1 MDITYIRAV
10 FGALRSTVTKP
21 LFKIDSGV
29 ILQIAGITDLPE
41 YFNAD
46 FANSEKGTAT
56 RMLGHDGEVTIPDA
70 LLQTGLPIF
79 CWIYVVNETTGRTV
93 YSVKIPVK
101 QRSNVEDAQPTP
113 EQADIITQAINALNN
128 AGDSASQSASEAQTY
143 AERAETASESA
154 EASQE
159 SATQSA
165 TASQQSAES
174 ASQSAQDAA
183 QSATDASGAEARA
196 KRYAQDAEVDAN
208 RAEMAA
214 MNAGYFDVEID
225 ARGHLIYTRTDNM
238 AMDLSVD
245 NRGHLIIEIG
255 A

>member
-21 LFKIDSGV
+21 LYKIDSGV

-56 RMLGHDGEVTIPDA
+56 RMLGHDGEVIIPDA
-70 LLQTGLPIF
+70 LLKTGLPIF
-79 CWIYVVNETTGRTV
+79 CWIYVINETTGRTV

-101 QRSNVEDAQPTP
+101 QRSNVENAQPTP
-113 EQADIITQAINALNN
+113 EQADIITQAINALNS
-128 AGDSASQSASEAQTY
+128 AGDSAQQSASEAQTY

-165 TASQQSAES
+165 TSSQQSAEI
-174 ASQSAQDAA
+174 ASQSAAN
-183 QSATDASGAEARA
+183 ASGAEARA
-196 KRYAQDAEVDAN
+196 RRYAQDANVDAD

-214 MNAGYFDVEID
+214 KEAGYFDVEID
-225 ARGHLIYTRTDNM
+225 ARDHLIYTRTDE
-238 AMDLSVD
+238 VD
-245 NRGHLIIEIG
+245 ADFTIDTRGHLVMEVG
-255 A
+255 

>member
-21 LFKIDSGV
+21 LYKIDSGV
-29 ILQIAGITDLPE
+29 ILQIAGIADLPE

-46 FANSEKGTAT
+46 FSNSEKGTAT
-56 RMLGHDGEVTIPDA
+56 RMLGHDGEVIIPDA
-70 LLQTGLPIF
+70 LLKTGLPIF

-113 EQADIITQAINALNN
+113 EQTDIITQAINALNS

-165 TASQQSAES
+165 SEAQQSAES
-174 ASQSAQDAA
+174 ASQSA
-183 QSATDASGAEARA
+183 TEASGAEAKA
-196 KRYAQDAEVDAN
+196 KRYAQDANVDAD

-214 MNAGYFDVEID
+214 KEAGYFDVEID
-225 ARGHLIYTRTDNM
+225 ARDHLIYTRTDE
-238 AMDLSVD
+238 VD
-245 NRGHLIIEIG
+245 ADFSIDTRGHLVMEVG
-255 A
+255 

>member
-21 LFKIDSGV
+21 LYKIDSGV
-29 ILQIAGITDLPE
+29 ILQIAGITDIPE

-70 LLQTGLPIF
+70 LLKTGLPIF
-79 CWIYVVNETTGRTV
+79 CWVYVVNETTGRTV

-113 EQADIITQAINALNN
+113 EQADIITQAINALNS
-128 AGDSASQSASEAQTY
+128 AGDSAQQSASEAQTY

-174 ASQSAQDAA
+174 ASQSA
-183 QSATDASGAEARA
+183 TEASGAEAKA
-196 KRYAQDAEVDAN
+196 KHYAQDANVDAD

-214 MNAGYFDVEID
+214 KNAGYFDVEID
-225 ARGHLIYTRTDNM
+225 ARDHLIYTRTDE
-238 AMDLSVD
+238 VD
-245 NRGHLIIEIG
+245 ADFAIDTRGHLVMEVG
-255 A
+255 

>member
-21 LFKIDSGV
+21 LYKIDSGV
-29 ILQIAGITDLPE
+29 ILQIAGIIDLPE
-41 YFNAD
+41 YFYTD

-56 RMLGHDGEVTIPDA
+56 RVLGHDGEVTIPDA
-70 LLQTGLPIF
+70 LLKTGLPIY
-79 CWIYVVNETTGRTV
+79 CWVYIVNETTGRTV

-101 QRSNVEDAQPTP
+101 QRANVEDAQPTP
-113 EQADIITQAINALNN
+113 EQTDIITQAINALNS

-165 TASQQSAES
+165 TVSQQSAES
-174 ASQSAQDAA
+174 ASQSA
-183 QSATDASGAEARA
+183 TDASESEARA

-214 MNAGYFDVEID
+214 KNAGYFDVEID
-225 ARGHLIYTRTDNM
+225 ARDHLIYTRTDE
-238 AMDLSVD
+238 VD
-245 NRGHLIIEIG
+245 ADFSIDTRGHLVMEVG
-255 A
+255 

>member
-21 LFKIDSGV
+21 LYKIDSGV

-46 FANSEKGTAT
+46 FSNSEKGTAT
-56 RMLGHDGEVTIPDA
+56 RMLGHDGEVIIPDA
-70 LLQTGLPIF
+70 LLKTGLPIF

-101 QRSNVEDAQPTP
+101 QRSNVEDPKPTP
-113 EQADIITQAINALNN
+113 EQADIITQAINTLNS

-165 TASQQSAES
+165 TSSQQSAEI
-174 ASQSAQDAA
+174 ASQSAAN
-183 QSATDASGAEARA
+183 ASGAEAKA

-214 MNAGYFDVEID
+214 KNAGYFDVEID
-225 ARGHLIYTRTDNM
+225 ARDHLIYTRTDE
-238 AMDLSVD
+238 VD
-245 NRGHLIIEIG
+245 ADFSIDTRGHLVMEVG
-255 A
+255 E

>member
-1 MDITYIRAV
+1 MEITYIRAA
-10 FGALRSTVTKP
+10 FGALRTTTTKP

-29 ILQIAGITDLPE
+29 ILQIVGVANLPE
-41 YFNAD
+41 YFQAD

-101 QRSNVEDAQPTP
+101 QRSNVEDPQPTP
-113 EQADIITQAINALNN
+113 EQADIITQAINALNS

-174 ASQSAQDAA
+174 AAQSAQQAA
-183 QSATDASGAEARA
+183 TSEAKA
-196 KRYAQDAEVDAN
+196 KRYSQDAEVDAN

-214 MNAGYFDVEID
+214 KNAGYFDVEID
-225 ARGHLIYTRTDNM
+225 ARGHLIYTKTDNM
-238 AMDLSVD
+238 EMDMNID
-245 NRGHLIIEIG
+245 DRGHLIIDMG
-255 A
+255 V

>member
-1 MDITYIRAV
+1 MDITYIKAV

-41 YFNAD
+41 YFYAD

-56 RMLGHDGEVTIPDA
+56 RVLGHDGEATIPDA
-70 LLQTGLPIF
+70 LLKTGLPIF
-79 CWIYVVNETTGRTV
+79 CWVYVVNETTGRTV

-101 QRSNVEDAQPTP
+101 QRSNVEDPQPTP
-113 EQADIITQAINALNN
+113 EQADIITQAINALNS

-154 EASQE
+154 QASE
-159 SATQSA
+159 TSAT
-165 TASQQSAES
+165 QSAES

-196 KRYAQDAEVDAN
+196 RRYAQDANVDAD

-214 MNAGYFDVEID
+214 HTAGFFWLEVD
-225 ARGHLIYTRTDNM
+225 ANDDLIFIRTDN
-238 AMDLSVD
+238 APVNIYADENDDLIVEA
-245 NRGHLIIEIG
+245 H
-255 A
+255 

>member
-10 FGALRSTVTKP
+10 FGAIRSTVTKP
-21 LFKIDSGV
+21 LFKVDSGV

-46 FANSEKGTAT
+46 FANSQTGTAT
-56 RMLGHDGEVTIPDA
+56 RVLGHDGEVTIPDA
-70 LLQTGLPIF
+70 LLKTGLPIF

-101 QRSNVEDAQPTP
+101 QRSNVEDPQPTP
-113 EQADIITQAINALNN
+113 EQADIITQAITALNN

-165 TASQQSAES
+165 VESQGCAES
-174 ASQSAQDAA
+174 ASQSATDAA

-214 MNAGYFDVEID
+214 KEAGYFDVEID
-225 ARGHLIYTRTDNM
+225 ARDHLIYTRTDE
-238 AMDLSVD
+238 VD
-245 NRGHLIIEIG
+245 ADFAIDTRGHLVMEVG
-255 A
+255 

>member
-21 LFKIDSGV
+21 LFKVDSGV

-46 FANSEKGTAT
+46 FSNSEKGTAT

-70 LLQTGLPIF
+70 LLKTGLPIY
-79 CWIYVVNETTGRTV
+79 CWVYVVNETTGRTV

-113 EQADIITQAINALNN
+113 EQADIITQVINALNN
-128 AGDSASQSASEAQTY
+128 AGDSASQSAREAQTY

-154 EASQE
+154 QASE
-159 SATQSA
+159 TSATQSA

-174 ASQSAQDAA
+174 ASQSAADAEE
-183 QSATDASGAEARA
+183 SEARA
-196 KRYAQDAEVDAN
+196 KRYAQDANVDAD

-214 MNAGYFDVEID
+214 KEAGYFDVEID
-225 ARGHLIYTRTDNM
+225 ARDHLIYTRTDE
-238 AMDLSVD
+238 VD
-245 NRGHLIIEIG
+245 ADFSIDTRGHLVMEVG
-255 A
+255 

>member
-21 LFKIDSGV
+21 LYKIDSGV

-41 YFNAD
+41 YFNTD
-46 FANSEKGTAT
+46 FTNSEKGTAT
-56 RMLGHDGEVTIPDA
+56 RMLGHDGEVIIPDA
-70 LLQTGLPIF
+70 LLKTGLPIF
-79 CWIYVVNETTGRTV
+79 CWIYVINETTGRTV

-101 QRSNVEDAQPTP
+101 QRSNVEDPQPTP
-113 EQADIITQAINALNN
+113 EQADIITQAINALNS
-128 AGDSASQSASEAQTY
+128 AGDSAQQSASEAQTY

-165 TASQQSAES
+165 TSSQQSAEI
-174 ASQSAQDAA
+174 ASQSAAN
-183 QSATDASGAEARA
+183 ASGAEARA
-196 KRYAQDAEVDAN
+196 RRYAQDANVDAD

-214 MNAGYFDVEID
+214 KEAGYFDVEID
-225 ARGHLIYTRTDNM
+225 ARDHLIYTRTDE
-238 AMDLSVD
+238 VD
-245 NRGHLIIEIG
+245 ADFTIDTRGHLVMEVG
-255 A
+255 

>member
-21 LFKIDSGV
+21 LYKIDSGV

-41 YFNAD
+41 YFYAD

-56 RMLGHDGEVTIPDA
+56 RMLGHDGDVTIPDA

-79 CWIYVVNETTGRTV
+79 CWIYAENETTGRTV

-113 EQADIITQAINALNN
+113 EQADIITQAINALNTV
-128 AGDSASQSASEAQTY
+128 GDSASQSATEALTY
-143 AERAETASESA
+143 AERAETAAESS

-165 TASQQSAES
+165 TVSQQSAS
-174 ASQSAQDAA
+174 NASQSAQQAA
-183 QSATDASGAEARA
+183 QSATDASESEARA
-196 KRYAQDAEVDAN
+196 RRYAQDAEVDAN
-208 RAEMAA
+208 RAQMAA
-214 MNAGYFDVEID
+214 HTAGFFWLEVD
-225 ARGHLIYTRTDNM
+225 ANDDLIFIRTDN
-238 AMDLSVD
+238 APVNIYADENDDLIVEAD
-245 NRGHLIIEIG
+245 
-255 A
+255 

>member
-1 MDITYIRAV
+1 MDITYVRAV
-10 FGALRSTVTKP
+10 FTSLRETRTIP
-21 LFKIDSGV
+21 LYRTDNGV
-29 ILQIAGITDLPE
+29 ILKVIGIEDLPE
-41 YFNAD
+41 YFEVD
-46 FANSEKGTAT
+46 FANSKDGTT
-56 RMLGHDGEVTIPDA
+56 VSSLGHDGEAVIPNE
-70 LLQTGLPIF
+70 LLKTGLPIW
-79 CWIYVVNETTGRTV
+79 CYIYLTNDTTGRTV
-93 YSVKIPVK
+93 YTVTIPVK
-101 QRSNVEDAQPTP
+101 QRGDAEGREPAP
-113 EQADIITQAINALNN
+113 EQEDIITQAINALNN
-128 AGDSASQSASEAQTY
+128 AGDSASQSAIEAQTY

-174 ASQSAQDAA
+174 ASQSA
-183 QSATDASGAEARA
+183 TDAEESEARA

-214 MNAGYFDVEID
+214 KNAGYFDVEID

-245 NRGHLIIEIG
+245 TRGHLIIEIG

>member
-21 LFKIDSGV
+21 LYKIDSGV
-29 ILQIAGITDLPE
+29 ILQVAGITDLPE

-101 QRSNVEDAQPTP
+101 QRSNVEDPQPTP
-113 EQADIITQAINALNN
+113 ERADIITQAINALNS
-128 AGDSASQSASEAQTY
+128 AGDSAQQSASEAQTY

-174 ASQSAQDAA
+174 ASQSA
-183 QSATDASGAEARA
+183 TDAGESEARA

-214 MNAGYFDVEID
+214 KEAGYFDVEID
-225 ARGHLIYTRTDNM
+225 ARDHLIYTRTDE
-238 AMDLSVD
+238 VD
-245 NRGHLIIEIG
+245 ADFAIDTRGHLVMEVG
-255 A
+255 

>member
-10 FGALRSTVTKP
+10 FGALKTTTTKT
-21 LFKIDSGV
+21 LFQIDSGV
-29 ILQIAGITDLPE
+29 ILQIAGITNLPE
-41 YFNAD
+41 YFNTD

-56 RMLGHDGEVTIPDA
+56 RMLGHDGEVIIPDT

-101 QRSNVEDAQPTP
+101 QRSNVEDPQPTP
-113 EQADIITQAINALNN
+113 EQADIITQAINALNT
-128 AGDSASQSASEAQTY
+128 AGDSASQSAGEAQTY

-165 TASQQSAES
+165 TASQQSAEN
-174 ASQSAQDAA
+174 ASQSATDAA
-183 QSATDASGAEARA
+183 QSAADASGAEARA

-214 MNAGYFDVEID
+214 KNAGYFDVEID
-225 ARGHLIYTRTDNM
+225 ARDHLIYTRTDE
-238 AMDLSVD
+238 VD
-245 NRGHLIIEIG
+245 ADFTIDTHGHLVMEVG
-255 A
+255 

>member
-10 FGALRSTVTKP
+10 FGALRSTTTKP
-21 LFKIDSGV
+21 LYKIDSGV

-46 FANSEKGTAT
+46 FTNSEKGTAT
-56 RMLGHDGEVTIPDA
+56 RVLGHDGEATIPDA
-70 LLQTGLPIF
+70 LLKTGLPIY

-93 YSVKIPVK
+93 YTVKIPVK

-113 EQADIITQAINALNN
+113 EQADIITQAINALNS
-128 AGDSASQSASEAQTY
+128 AGDSASQSASEAQGY

-159 SATQSA
+159 SAIQSA
-165 TASQQSAES
+165 TASQQSASS
-174 ASQSAQDAA
+174 ASQSA
-183 QSATDASGAEARA
+183 TNASESEARA
-196 KRYAQDAEVDAN
+196 RRYAQDAEVDAN

-214 MNAGYFDVEID
+214 HTAGFFWLEVD
-225 ARGHLIYTRTDNM
+225 ANEDLIFIRTDN
-238 AMDLSVD
+238 APVNIYKDENDDLIV
-245 NRGHLIIEIG
+245 E
-255 A
+255 AF

>member
-21 LFKIDSGV
+21 LYKIDSGV

-41 YFNAD
+41 YFNVD
-46 FANSEKGTAT
+46 FSNSEKGTAT
-56 RMLGHDGEVTIPDA
+56 RMLGHDGEAIIPDA
-70 LLQTGLPIF
+70 LLKTGLPIF
-79 CWIYVVNETTGRTV
+79 CWIYVINETTGRTV

-101 QRSNVEDAQPTP
+101 QRSNVEDPQPTP
-113 EQADIITQAINALNN
+113 EQSDIITQAINALNS

-174 ASQSAQDAA
+174 ASQSAQQAA
-183 QSATDASGAEARA
+183 TSEAKA
-196 KRYAQDAEVDAN
+196 KRYSQDAEVDAN

-214 MNAGYFDVEID
+214 KEAGYFDVEID
-225 ARGHLIYTRTDNM
+225 ARDHLIYTRTDE
-238 AMDLSVD
+238 VD
-245 NRGHLIIEIG
+245 ADFAIDTRGHLVMEVG
-255 A
+255 

>member
-21 LFKIDSGV
+21 LYKIDSGV

-41 YFNAD
+41 YFNVD
-46 FANSEKGTAT
+46 FSNSEKGTAT
-56 RMLGHDGEVTIPDA
+56 RMLGHDGEAIIPDA
-70 LLQTGLPIF
+70 LLKTGLPIF
-79 CWIYVVNETTGRTV
+79 CWIYVINETTGRTV

-101 QRSNVEDAQPTP
+101 QRSNVEDPQPTP
-113 EQADIITQAINALNN
+113 EQSDIITQAINALNS

-165 TASQQSAES
+165 TSSQQSAEI
-174 ASQSAQDAA
+174 ASQSAAN
-183 QSATDASGAEARA
+183 ASGAEARA

-214 MNAGYFDVEID
+214 KEAGYFDVEID
-225 ARGHLIYTRTDNM
+225 ARDHLIYTRTDE
-238 AMDLSVD
+238 VD
-245 NRGHLIIEIG
+245 ADFSIDTRGHLVMEVG
-255 A
+255 

>member
-29 ILQIAGITDLPE
+29 ILQIAGIVNLPE

-70 LLQTGLPIF
+70 LLKTGLPIY

-101 QRSNVEDAQPTP
+101 QRANVEDAQPTP
-113 EQADIITQAINALNN
+113 EQADIITQAINALNS
-128 AGDSASQSASEAQTY
+128 AGDSAQQSASEAQTY

-154 EASQE
+154 EASE
-159 SATQSA
+159 TSAT
-165 TASQQSAES
+165 QSAES

-183 QSATDASGAEARA
+183 QSATDASGAETRA

-214 MNAGYFDVEID
+214 HTAGFFWLEVDD
-225 ARGHLIYTRTDNM
+225 NDDLIFIRTDN
-238 AMDLSVD
+238 APVNIYADENDDLIV
-245 NRGHLIIEIG
+245 E
-255 A
+255 AY

>member
-21 LFKIDSGV
+21 LFKVDGGV
-29 ILQIAGITDLPE
+29 ILQIAGIADLPE
-41 YFNAD
+41 YFYAD

-70 LLQTGLPIF
+70 LLKTGLPIF
-79 CWIYVVNETTGRTV
+79 CWIYVENETTGRTV

-113 EQADIITQAINALNN
+113 EQADIITQAINALNS

-159 SATQSA
+159 SASQSA
-165 TASQQSAES
+165 TVSQQSAES
-174 ASQSAQDAA
+174 ASQSA
-183 QSATDASGAEARA
+183 TNASESEARA
-196 KRYAQDAEVDAN
+196 KRYAQDANVDAD

-214 MNAGYFDVEID
+214 HTAGFFWLEVD
-225 ARGHLIYTRTDNM
+225 ANDDLIFIRTDN
-238 AMDLSVD
+238 APVNIYADENDDLIVEA
-245 NRGHLIIEIG
+245 H
-255 A
+255 

>member
-29 ILQIAGITDLPE
+29 ILQVAGITDLPE

-56 RMLGHDGEVTIPDA
+56 RMLGHDGEVIIPDA
-70 LLQTGLPIF
+70 LLQTGLPIY
-79 CWIYVVNETTGRTV
+79 CWVYVVNETIGRTV

-101 QRSNVEDAQPTP
+101 QRANVEDPQPTP
-113 EQADIITQAINALNN
+113 EQADIITQAITALNN

-154 EASQE
+154 QASEE

-165 TASQQSAES
+165 TASQQSAEN
-174 ASQSAQDAA
+174 AS

-196 KRYAQDAEVDAN
+196 RRYAQDANVDAN

-214 MNAGYFDVEID
+214 HTAGFFWLEVD
-225 ARGHLIYTRTDNM
+225 ANDDLVFIRTDN
-238 AMDLSVD
+238 APVNIYADENDDLIVEA
-245 NRGHLIIEIG
+245 H
-255 A
+255 

>member
-21 LFKIDSGV
+21 LYKIDSGV

-56 RMLGHDGEVTIPDA
+56 RMLGHDGEVIIPDA
-70 LLQTGLPIF
+70 LLKTGLPIF

-113 EQADIITQAINALNN
+113 EQADIITQAITALNN
-128 AGDSASQSASEAQTY
+128 AGDSAQQSASEAQTY

-165 TASQQSAES
+165 TASQRSAES
-174 ASQSAQDAA
+174 ASQSAQQAA
-183 QSATDASGAEARA
+183 TSEAKA
-196 KRYAQDAEVDAN
+196 KRYAQDTEVDAN

-214 MNAGYFDVEID
+214 KNAGYFDVEID

>member
-29 ILQIAGITDLPE
+29 ILQIAGIADLPE

-46 FANSEKGTAT
+46 FSNSEKGTAT

-159 SATQSA
+159 SAIQSA
-165 TASQQSAES
+165 TVSQQSAES
-174 ASQSAQDAA
+174 ASQSATQAA
-183 QSATDASGAEARA
+183 QSATDADESEARA
-196 KRYAQDAEVDAN
+196 RRYAQDAEVDAN

-214 MNAGYFDVEID
+214 HTAGYFDVEID
-225 ARGHLIYTRTDNM
+225 ARDHLIYTRTDE
-238 AMDLSVD
+238 VD
-245 NRGHLIIEIG
+245 ADFTIDTRGHLVMEVG
-255 A
+255 

>member
-21 LFKIDSGV
+21 LYKIDSGV
-29 ILQIAGITDLPE
+29 ILQIAGIADLPE

-56 RMLGHDGEVTIPDA
+56 RVLGHDGEVIIPDA

-101 QRSNVEDAQPTP
+101 QRSNVEDPQPTP
-113 EQADIITQAINALNN
+113 EQADIITQAVNALNN

-143 AERAETASESA
+143 AERAETATKSA
-154 EASQE
+154 ESSQE

-174 ASQSAQDAA
+174 ASQSAQQAA
-183 QSATDASGAEARA
+183 TSEAKT

-214 MNAGYFDVEID
+214 KNAGYFDVEID
-225 ARGHLIYTRTDNM
+225 ARDHLIYTRTDE
-238 AMDLSVD
+238 VD
-245 NRGHLIIEIG
+245 ADFTIDTRGHLVMEVG
-255 A
+255 

>member
-21 LFKIDSGV
+21 LFKVDSGV
-29 ILQIAGITDLPE
+29 ILQIAGIADLPE

-46 FANSEKGTAT
+46 FSNSEKGTAT

-113 EQADIITQAINALNN
+113 EQADIITQAINALNS

-154 EASQE
+154 EASKT
-159 SATQSA
+159 SAT
-165 TASQQSAES
+165 QSAES

-196 KRYAQDAEVDAN
+196 RRYAQDANVDAD

-214 MNAGYFDVEID
+214 HTAGFFWLEVD
-225 ARGHLIYTRTDNM
+225 ANDDLIFIRTDN
-238 AMDLSVD
+238 APVNIYADENDDLIVEA
-245 NRGHLIIEIG
+245 H
-255 A
+255 

>member
-1 MDITYIRAV
+1 MDITYLEAA
-10 FGALRSTVTKP
+10 FGTMNATVTSP
-21 LFKIDSGV
+21 LHKSDTGV
-29 ILQIAGITDLPE
+29 ILRVTGVDDLPE
-41 YFNAD
+41 YFEAH
-46 FANSEKGTAT
+46 FANSKNGTAVT
-56 RMLGHDGEVTIPDA
+56 VLGHNCEAVIPDQ
-70 LLQTGLPIF
+70 LLETGLPVY
-79 CWIYVVNETTGRTV
+79 CWIYVINEITGRTV
-93 YSVKIPVK
+93 YTVTIPVV
-101 QRSNVEDAQPTP
+101 QRADAGEVSPTP
-113 EQADIITQAINALNN
+113 EQSDIITQAINALNN
-128 AGDSASQSASEAQTY
+128 AGDSAQQSASEAQTY
-143 AERAETASESA
+143 AERAEAASESA

-174 ASQSAQDAA
+174 ASQSAADAEE
-183 QSATDASGAEARA
+183 SEARA

-214 MNAGYFDVEID
+214 KNAGYFDVEID

-245 NRGHLIIEIG
+245 TRGHLIIEIG

>member
-21 LFKIDSGV
+21 LYKIDSGV
-29 ILQIAGITDLPE
+29 ILQIAGIADLPE
-41 YFNAD
+41 YFQAD
-46 FANSEKGTAT
+46 FSTSEKGTAT
-56 RMLGHDGEVTIPDA
+56 RVLGHDGEVIIPDA
-70 LLQTGLPIF
+70 LLKTGLPIF

-113 EQADIITQAINALNN
+113 EQADIITQAITALNN

-165 TASQQSAES
+165 ES

-183 QSATDASGAEARA
+183 QSATNASGSEARA
-196 KRYAQDAEVDAN
+196 RRYAQDANVDAD

-214 MNAGYFDVEID
+214 KNAGYFDVEID
-225 ARGHLIYTRTDNM
+225 ARDHLIYTRTDE
-238 AMDLSVD
+238 VD
-245 NRGHLIIEIG
+245 ADFAIDTRGHLVMEVG
-255 A
+255 